1 MPLRASLVKW
11 WASAR
16 QMQPS
21 CYDPKCSLYVLG
33 PSDSRSRCLFK
44 EIYNLTTVST
54 GLPNCSAFAHDS
66 LSPHALVQTHL
77 LMFRQ
82 FSLNK
87 AAFIVVPVISAFS
100 PNIPSR
106 VCGSGRLQ
114 PCAFFCL
121 VWRNGLGWDVF
132 VWDRAD
138 SLLAGAERG
147 GTRRESDSLNK
158 LSSRTACFPFALLCW
173 TQTKGVC
180 WTSKYFCLKPR

>member
-1 MPLRASLVKW
+1 MIQGVPCTFWAPVTADHAAYLRKSIISQQ
-11 WASAR
+11 WALAC
-16 QMQPS
+16 QTA
-21 CYDPKCSLYVLG
+21 LHL
-33 PSDSRSRCLFK
+33 
-44 EIYNLTTVST
+44 LTT
-54 GLPNCSAFAHDS
+54 P
-66 LSPHALVQTHL
+66 SPHASVQTHL

-100 PNIPSR
+100 PNILSR

-121 VWRNGLGWDVF
+121 VWRNSLGWDVF

-147 GTRRESDSLNK
+147 GTRWESDSLNK

>member
-1 MPLRASLVKW
+1 MPLVKW
-11 WASAR
+11 WAAAR
-16 QMQPS
+16 QMQSS
-21 CYDPKCSLYVLG
+21 CYDPRCSLYVLG
-33 PSDSRSRCLFK
+33 SSDGWPRCLFK
-44 EIYNLTTVST
+44 EIHNLTAVST
-54 GLPNCSAFAHDS
+54 GLPNCSASAHES
-66 LSPHALVQTHL
+66 LSTRLSADPP

-138 SLLAGAERG
+138 SLLAVVERG
-147 GTRRESDSLNK
+147 GTHRESDSLNK